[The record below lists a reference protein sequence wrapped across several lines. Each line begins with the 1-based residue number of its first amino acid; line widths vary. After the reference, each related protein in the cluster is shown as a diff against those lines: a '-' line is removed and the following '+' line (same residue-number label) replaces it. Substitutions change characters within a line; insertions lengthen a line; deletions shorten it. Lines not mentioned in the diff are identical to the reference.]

1 MEQNQTD
8 KRRLKKKERVFKL
21 LLIACGFIFGLLV
34 LEICLRVVDYSYPEF
49 YQPDELRG
57 YALIPNMRGWY
68 RKEGES
74 FVRINSDGLR
84 DDEHALEKPADV
96 FRIAVIGD
104 SYSEAPQVPLE
115 NAYWRVLETRLAGC
129 GAFGGRRVETLNF
142 GVSGYST
149 TQELVTLREKVWRYA
164 PDMILLAMTTNND
177 MTDNLRHFK
186 KTPIPYY
193 VYQNGE
199 LVLDNSFR
207 DDKSFRAR
215 SSVFARLGKWLHN
228 HLRFVQAIHEIQ
240 VGLKYRYNAW
250 RRGEAAT
257 QNQASAQTNQ
267 ASAQTNIK
275 PAPPGET
282 GIDNQVYRAP
292 PDEFWKEAWRVT
304 EGVLSMMK
312 TEVENHRARFVVVT
326 LSNGIQVN
334 PDAAT
339 REGFAKGVGADDL
352 FYPDRRIKSWG
363 DASGVEVINL
373 APDLLQYA
381 ERRQVLLHGFG
392 ENLGY
397 GHWNAEGHR
406 VAGETL
412 AEKLCR

>member
-1 MEQNQTD
+1 MEQNQID
-8 KRRLKKKERVFKL
+8 KRRVKKKERVFKL
-21 LLIACGFIFGLLV
+21 LLITCGFILGLLV
-34 LEICLRVVDYSYPEF
+34 LEICLRVVGYSYPEF
-49 YQPDELRG
+49 YQPDESRG
-57 YALIPNMRGWY
+57 YALIPNMQGWY

-74 FVRINSDGLR
+74 FVSINSDGLR

-104 SYSEAPQVPLE
+104 SYSEAPQVPVE
-115 NAYWRVLETRLAGC
+115 NAYWQVLKTRLEAC
-129 GAFGGRRVETLNF
+129 GAFGGRRVETINF

-149 TQELVTLREKVWRYA
+149 AQELVTLREKVWRYS
-164 PDMILLAMTTNND
+164 PDMILLAMTTSND

-186 KTPIPYY
+186 KTSIPYY
-193 VYQNGE
+193 VYRDGE
-199 LVLDNSFR
+199 LVLDNSFH

-215 SSVFARLGKWLHN
+215 NSTLTATGKWLHN

-240 VGLKYRYNAW
+240 VSVKYRYNAW
-250 RRGEAAT
+250 RRGETT
-257 QNQASAQTNQ
+257 QNQTSTQ
-267 ASAQTNIK
+267 ANIK

-304 EGVLSMMK
+304 EGVLSLMK
-312 TEVENHRARFVVVT
+312 TEVENHQARFLVVT

-363 DASGVEVINL
+363 DANNVEVINL

-381 ERRQVLLHGFG
+381 ERQKVLLHGFG

-412 AEKLCR
+412 AEKLCRNNAP